1 MAAMILACVAASATA
16 ARPLRAWRCAPPSM
30 CTQPPAAAPQN
41 VRSQAQERAE
51 LALATLA
58 GEEAAPPEQQAEAIK
73 ALAEAGNVDQCLKL
87 LRGMR
92 RTGCAPTLESYG
104 HVVTAF
110 SRAGR
115 PRDADRWM
123 RRVVQ
128 PELGK
133 RVLERSAAA
142 PKLED
147 FNRVLS
153 AYAAAGQPREA
164 METMRSMVRDGGVT
178 PDLVSFNCLIAAYTA
193 AGAPHR
199 GLGWLQRVEQ
209 WAQQGIVPDVV
220 SYTTVMAGFARTAE
234 PERAV
239 EVLRMMEG
247 AGVTPNVF
255 SYTAVVDGFAA
266 AGQVEQAAKWLS
278 TAREAGV
285 APNVVTYSAV
295 AKGYA
300 ALGRLAEAQ
309 AGQPPLCASC
319 TPLRNPSATPPQPLR
334 AHLCTLR
341 TPPHPSA
348 PLRTPLHPSAP
359 FCTPLHPLHP
369 LRTAPHPS
377 CAPGGAQRDGRDG
390 RAAER
395 DHLQRSHLVLRARAQ
410 HHPGPRA
417 PRAGLRDG
425 RRPQPALL

>member
-1 MAAMILACVAASATA
+1 MVLALILGSIVAWSSAHA
-16 ARPLRAWRCAPPSM
+16 LRAWRSAPPSM
-30 CTQPPAAAPQN
+30 CSLPAAGPQN

-51 LALATLA
+51 LAVATLA
-58 GEEAAPPEQQAEAIK
+58 VLEEAAPLEQQEEAIK
-73 ALAEAGNVDQCLKL
+73 ALAEAGNVERCLKL
-87 LRGMR
+87 LRSMR
-92 RTGCAPTLESYG
+92 RKGTAPTLESYG

-220 SYTTVMAGFARTAE
+220 SYTTVMAGFAR
-234 PERAV
+234 
-239 EVLRMMEG
+239 
-247 AGVTPNVF
+247 
-255 SYTAVVDGFAA
+255 
-266 AGQVEQAAKWLS
+266 
-278 TAREAGV
+278 
-285 APNVVTYSAV
+285 
-295 AKGYA
+295 
-300 ALGRLAEAQ
+300 
-309 AGQPPLCASC
+309 
-319 TPLRNPSATPPQPLR
+319 
-334 AHLCTLR
+334 
-341 TPPHPSA
+341 
-348 PLRTPLHPSAP
+348 
-359 FCTPLHPLHP
+359 
-369 LRTAPHPS
+369 
-377 CAPGGAQRDGRDG
+377 
-390 RAAER
+390 
-395 DHLQRSHLVLRARAQ
+395 
-410 HHPGPRA
+410 
-417 PRAGLRDG
+417 
-425 RRPQPALL
+425 

>member
-1 MAAMILACVAASATA
+1 MLFVVAGAAMA
-16 ARPLRAWRCAPPSM
+16 ARPLRAWRSAPPTMSASSP
-30 CTQPPAAAPQN
+30 PPAASPQT

-73 ALAEAGNVDQCLKL
+73 ALAEAGDVDQCLKL
-87 LRGMR
+87 LRGLR
-92 RTGCAPTLESYG
+92 RTRCAPTLESYG

-133 RVLERSAAA
+133 RVLERSAA
-142 PKLED
+142 PKLEE

-164 METMRSMVRDGGVT
+164 METMRSMVRDNGVT

-278 TAREAGV
+278 KARDE
-285 APNVVTYSAV
+285 P
-295 AKGYA
+295 
-300 ALGRLAEAQ
+300 
-309 AGQPPLCASC
+309 
-319 TPLRNPSATPPQPLR
+319 
-334 AHLCTLR
+334 
-341 TPPHPSA
+341 
-348 PLRTPLHPSAP
+348 
-359 FCTPLHPLHP
+359 
-369 LRTAPHPS
+369 
-377 CAPGGAQRDGRDG
+377 
-390 RAAER
+390 
-395 DHLQRSHLVLRARAQ
+395 
-410 HHPGPRA
+410 
-417 PRAGLRDG
+417 
-425 RRPQPALL
+425 

>member
-1 MAAMILACVAASATA
+1 MGTGVRWRSPRLIMMLAVVVAA
-16 ARPLRAWRCAPPSM
+16 ARPLRPWRSAPPSM
-30 CTQPPAAAPQN
+30 CTQPPAVGPQN

-133 RVLERSAAA
+133 RVLERSAAS

-278 TAREAGV
+278 KAREAGV

-309 AGQPPLCASC
+309 AGQPPLCASS
-319 TPLRNPSATPPQPLR
+319 TSPPR
-334 AHLCTLR
+334 ALR
-341 TPPHPSA
+341 TPSA
-348 PLRTPLHPSAP
+348 PICTPCTRSAP
-359 FCTPLHPLHP
+359 
-369 LRTAPHPS
+369 APHPS

-410 HHPGPRA
+410 HDAGPRA
-417 PRAGLRDG
+417 PRAGL
-425 RRPQPALL
+425 